1 VKWLVLF
8 LVFGVMG
15 CGGAPVQNA
24 REMWSTSSPP
34 PALGP
39 ALPEFKFEAGL
50 PGYVEYA
57 LANQPGLGSA
67 HARWSAA
74 IHRISRSERLP
85 DPMLM
90 VGVRAVNPDMGLGLG
105 TVGVQQA
112 LPWPTRLSLGAD
124 AAAEATLAE
133 KDRYEATSL
142 AVVER
147 VSRAYWGL
155 WRVRQLR
162 RLHEEHLQIVQSL
175 AEAVRSRLATGAAS
189 LADQQQVDL
198 TVSRIADDI
207 ETMKASEAAWEAELR
222 LAIGAPELKDL
233 PTQDDAPLPV
243 PLTENRQSLAGAAAA
258 HPALLA
264 YNSLAKSKEI
274 MAQAEAADGLPD
286 FLVSAEWAVAEDTLM
301 VGAGISLPLWR
312 GSYADAVDAMEAEA
326 LMHKFEGQVALE
338 AALAAMDSEIA
349 TLNDTARRS
358 AVLNDVLIPQA
369 NAAYE
374 SVVGGYVTG
383 NGNVTQLLMAQRD
396 LLDLRIALESVR
408 ADYADS
414 KARLEQIVGREIPFG
429 EK

>member
-1 VKWLVLF
+1 MKLSVLF
-8 LVFGVMG
+8 LVILAMG
-15 CGGAPVQNA
+15 CGGAPERNA

-34 PALGP
+34 PALGTKAP
-39 ALPEFKFEAGL
+39 SFKFEAGL

-57 LANQPGLGSA
+57 LAHQPGLGSA

-74 IHRISRSERLP
+74 IHRVSRSERLP

-90 VGVRAVNPDMGLGLG
+90 VGIRAVNEKMGAGVG
-105 TVGVQQA
+105 TVGIQQA
-112 LPWPTRLSLGAD
+112 LPWPTRLGLGAD

-133 KDRYEATSL
+133 KNRYDATSL
-142 AVVER
+142 AIVER
-147 VSRAYWGL
+147 VSRGYWGL
-155 WRVRQLR
+155 WKVRQLR
-162 RLHEEHLQIVQSL
+162 TLHEEHLQIVQSL
-175 AEAVRSRLATGAAS
+175 AEAVRSRLATGGAS

-222 LAIGAPELKDL
+222 MAIGAPDLKDL
-233 PTQDDAPLPV
+233 PTQDDAPLPSS
-243 PLTENRQSLAGAAAA
+243 LGEDRASLATAAAA
-258 HPALLA
+258 HPALQV
-264 YNSLAKSKEI
+264 YGSLAKSKET
-274 MAQAEAADGLPD
+274 MARAEAADGLPD
-286 FLVSAEWAVAEDTLM
+286 FLVSAEWSLAEDSLM

-312 GSYADAVDAMEAEA
+312 GSYGDAVDAMEAEA
-326 LMHKFEGQVALE
+326 LMYNFEGQMALE
-338 AALAAMDSEIA
+338 AALAALDSELA
-349 TLNDTARRS
+349 LLNDAVRRS

-383 NGNVTQLLMAQRD
+383 NGNITQLLMAQRD

-408 ADYADS
+408 FDYVVS
-414 KARLEQIVGREIPFG
+414 KARLEQIVGREIPRG